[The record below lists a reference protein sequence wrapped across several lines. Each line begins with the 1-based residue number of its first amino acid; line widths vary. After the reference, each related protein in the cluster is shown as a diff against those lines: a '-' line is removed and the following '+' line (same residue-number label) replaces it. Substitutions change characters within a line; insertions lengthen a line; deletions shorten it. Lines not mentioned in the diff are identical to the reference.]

1 MTFTAT
7 GSLRCSAWAR
17 TQALDPGGTA
27 GSYSGYLV
35 ADIPLPWPRDVSE
48 VPEVAGLADLLEG
61 SGLRVQATVPDGDR
75 RCVTLYERDAGEW
88 TGELTARTVGIKTDL
103 SSAVR
108 ELLGGGGGVLRGTD
122 LLVCGHGRRDV
133 CCGSS
138 GTDLAV
144 ELGRNGLPGGSRLHR
159 TSHTG
164 GHRFAPT
171 FIVLPEATLWAFADA
186 DLVDRVLSRRGDAA
200 DVADR
205 YRGCSGLHGARV
217 QVLERE
223 VLREVGWDL
232 LDWVRHGEEPDGDT
246 ARLHAVDGDGRRRAW
261 EAEVT
266 PGRIMPVPD
275 CGRPIE
281 ESRKT
286 ETEWEVHGFR
296 PVEPG

>member
-7 GSLRCSAWAR
+7 GSLRCSVWAR
-17 TQALDPGGTA
+17 AQDLDPAGTA

-35 ADIPLPWPRDVSE
+35 VDVPLPWPRDVSE
-48 VPEVAGLADLLEG
+48 VPEVAALDDLLSG
-61 SGLRVQATVPDGDR
+61 SGLRVQATVPAGHR
-75 RCVTLYERDAGEW
+75 RSVTLYDRNTREW
-88 TGELTARTVGIKTDL
+88 TGELTARTLEINTDL
-103 SSAVR
+103 SSAAHT
-108 ELLGGGGGVLRGTD
+108 LLAGGGEARSGKDV
-122 LLVCGHGRRDV
+122 LVCGHGRRDV

-144 ELGRNGLPGGSRLHR
+144 ELGHGDVLGGARLHR

-171 FIVLPEATLWAFADA
+171 FIVLPEATLWAFADS
-186 DLVDRVLSRRGDAA
+186 DLVARVLSRRGDAA

-232 LDWVRHGEEPDGDT
+232 LDWVRHGEESDNG
-246 ARLHAVDGDGRRRAW
+246 AVRLHALDGNGRQRMW

-281 ESRKT
+281 EAHKT

-296 PVEPG
+296 SAGPG

>member
-7 GSLRCSAWAR
+7 GSLRCSVWAR
-17 TQALDPGGTA
+17 AQELDPAGTA

-48 VPEVAGLADLLEG
+48 VPEVAALTDLLEG
-61 SGLRVQATVPDGDR
+61 SGLRVQATVPVGR
-75 RCVTLYERDAGEW
+75 RRSVVLYQRDAGDW
-88 TGELTARTVGIKTDL
+88 TGEFTARTVDIDTDL

-108 ELLGGGGGVLRGTD
+108 ELLAAGGDARLGKDV
-122 LLVCGHGRRDV
+122 LVCGHGRRDV

-138 GTDLAV
+138 GTDLAL
-144 ELGRNGLPGGSRLHR
+144 ELGQGELPGGARLHR

-186 DLVDRVLSRRGDAA
+186 DLVARVLARRGDAA
-200 DVADR
+200 EVADR
-205 YRGCSGLHGARV
+205 YRGCSGLHGARL

-223 VLREVGWDL
+223 VLREVGWDV
-232 LDWVRHGEEPDGDT
+232 LDWVRHGEESHDGT
-246 ARLHAVDGDGRRRAW
+246 VRLHAVDGNGRQRVW
-261 EAEVT
+261 EAKVT

-281 ESRKT
+281 EARKT

-296 PVEPG
+296 PVDLG

>member
-1 MTFTAT
+1 VTFTAT
-7 GSLRCSAWAR
+7 GSLRCSVWAR
-17 TQALDPGGTA
+17 SQDLDPAGTA
-27 GSYSGYLV
+27 GSYSGYLTV
-35 ADIPLPWPRDVSE
+35 DIPLPWPRDVSE
-48 VPEVAGLADLLEG
+48 VPEVAELTGLLSG
-61 SGLRVQATVPDGDR
+61 SGLRVQATVPAGQR
-75 RCVTLYERDAGEW
+75 RSVTWYERRAGAW
-88 TGELTARTVGIKTDL
+88 TGELTARTVDIDTDL

-108 ELLGGGGGVLRGTD
+108 ELLEGGGEALHGKDV
-122 LLVCGHGRRDV
+122 LVCGHGRRDV

-144 ELGRNGLPGGSRLHR
+144 ELGRGELPGGARLHR

-186 DLVDRVLSRRGDAA
+186 DLVTRVLSRRGDAA

-232 LDWVRHGEEPDGDT
+232 LGWAREGEESDSGSV
-246 ARLHAVDGDGRRRAW
+246 RLHAVDGSGRQWAW

-281 ESRKT
+281 EARKT

-296 PVEPG
+296 PVESG

>member
-7 GSLRCSAWAR
+7 GSLRCSLWAR
-17 TQALDPGGTA
+17 TQDLDPAGSA
-27 GSYSGYLV
+27 GSYSGYLT

-48 VPEVAGLADLLEG
+48 TPEIAALADVLSG
-61 SGLRVQATVPDGDR
+61 SGLRMQATVPTGHR
-75 RCVTLYERDAGEW
+75 RSATLYELQAGRW
-88 TGELTARTVGIKTDL
+88 TGSLTARTIEIDTDL
-103 SSAVR
+103 SSAVQQ
-108 ELLGGGGGVLRGTD
+108 LLAGGGAALPGKD
-122 LLVCGHGRRDV
+122 LLVCSHGRRDV

-144 ELGRNGLPGGSRLHR
+144 ELARKELPGGARLHR

-186 DLVDRVLSRRGDAA
+186 ELVDRVLSRRGDAA

-205 YRGCSGLHGARV
+205 YRGCSGLRGARA

-232 LDWVRHGEEPDGDT
+232 LDWPRDGEESDGGT
-246 ARLHAVDGDGRRRAW
+246 VRLHAVDGAGRHRAW

-266 PGRIMPVPD
+266 PGRVMPVPD

-281 ESRKT
+281 EARKT

-296 PVEPG
+296 PVERG

>member
-7 GSLRCSAWAR
+7 GSLRCSVWAR
-17 TQALDPGGTA
+17 TQDLDPAGTA
-27 GSYSGYLV
+27 GSYSGYLT

-48 VPEVAGLADLLEG
+48 VPEVAALADLLSG
-61 SGLRVQATVPDGDR
+61 SGLRVQATVPAGHKR
-75 RCVTLYERDAGEW
+75 SATLYERQAGRW
-88 TGELTARTVGIKTDL
+88 TGTMTARTIDIDTDF

-108 ELLGGGGGVLRGTD
+108 DLVAGGGEAVHGKD
-122 LLVCGHGRRDV
+122 LLVCSHGRRDV

-138 GTDLAV
+138 GTDLAM
-144 ELGRNGLPGGSRLHR
+144 ELARNELPDGARLHR

-186 DLVDRVLSRRGDAA
+186 EMVARVLSRRGDAA

-232 LDWVRHGEEPDGDT
+232 LDWTRDGEESDGAT
-246 ARLHAVDGDGRRRAW
+246 VRLHAVDRDGRQQAW

-266 PGRIMPVPD
+266 PGRTMPVPD

-281 ESRKT
+281 EARKT